1 MHRPRGILF
10 EWHIAQCILWR
21 WQHRSLRGQQ
31 TKNWISSMSRV
42 FQGQVIK
49 KAVMQLFGAPKR
61 VSWAAAG
68 QGCEGND
75 WTNAFSGPLSVRR
88 PLNWM

>member
-1 MHRPRGILF
+1 
-10 EWHIAQCILWR
+10 
-21 WQHRSLRGQQ
+21 
-31 TKNWISSMSRV
+31 MSRV
-42 FQGQVIK
+42 FQGQVVK